1 MHLACISQHLD
12 TSVTALLSC
21 DTGNLGRTQLDSG
34 DEICCCHIYLFTIL
48 LFTIYYLLR
57 FDKEG
62 LLVNPFL
69 YSLFVQ
75 MI

>member
-1 MHLACISQHLD
+1 MHMPNKFFDKSKPFQI
-12 TSVTALLSC
+12 
-21 DTGNLGRTQLDSG
+21 
-34 DEICCCHIYLFTIL
+34 FTIL